1 MVKPMTPTERAEE
14 ILDDHWGICEGRDIL
29 EKTIAAALTAA
40 RAEGWAEAIK
50 RLDGIQKEA
59 HWLGFR
65 ECRRKAEKIAR
76 AQKHIPPFDW
86 DSSLEDKLAIYSNRT
101 CEIIAESIKT
111 LAPEEK

>member
-1 MVKPMTPTERAEE
+1 MTPTERAEKIVRWE
-14 ILDDHWGICEGRDIL
+14 WTANYCNGDDCITDAEWRKL
-29 EKTIAAALTAA
+29 ESIIAAALTAA

-65 ECRRKAEKIAR
+65 ECQTKAHKVAVKRVDDTPRMEYEAGWSRASELIA
-76 AQKHIPPFDW
+76 
-86 DSSLEDKLAIYSNRT
+86 N
-101 CEIIAESIKT
+101 EIKA

>member
-1 MVKPMTPTERAEE
+1 MKNAEDVAVK

-65 ECRRKAEKIAR
+65 ECQTKAHKVAVKRVDDTPRMEYEAGWSRASELIA
-76 AQKHIPPFDW
+76 
-86 DSSLEDKLAIYSNRT
+86 N
-101 CEIIAESIKT
+101 EIKA

>member
-1 MVKPMTPTERAEE
+1 MTPTERAWS
-14 ILDDHWGICEGRDIL
+14 IVRDFVG
-29 EKTIAAALTAA
+29 KTFHGLGGELWLVGAISNALTEA

-65 ECRRKAEKIAR
+65 ECQTKAHKVAVKRVDDTPRMEYEAGWSRASELIA
-76 AQKHIPPFDW
+76 
-86 DSSLEDKLAIYSNRT
+86 N
-101 CEIIAESIKT
+101 EIKA